1 MKAMKKIRNDELE
14 PAILDWPV
22 YMQRAIDLAGNSIN
36 TSPNP
41 RVGCVLVSDSKI
53 VGEGWH
59 IAAGEAHAEV
69 MALRAGR

>member
-22 YMQRAIDLAGNSIN
+22 YMQRAIDLASNSIN

-59 IAAGEAHAEV
+59 AAAGEAHAITS
-69 MALRAGR
+69 A